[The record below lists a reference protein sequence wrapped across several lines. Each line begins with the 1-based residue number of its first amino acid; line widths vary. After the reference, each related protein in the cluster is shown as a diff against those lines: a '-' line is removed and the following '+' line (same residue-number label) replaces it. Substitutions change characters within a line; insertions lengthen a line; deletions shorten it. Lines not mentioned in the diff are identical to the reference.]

1 MVKSCH
7 LESWIEAEA
16 NLVNFCAL
24 YEKCRLADGK
34 RAEGHS
40 LLEKINKERLGLRRW
55 QIMNVMPFGT
65 KLQSK
70 TWQNNTHNTI
80 RNDTFFVHICDMCQG
95 VV

>member
-1 MVKSCH
+1 M
-7 LESWIEAEA
+7 
-16 NLVNFCAL
+16 NFCAL

-40 LLEKINKERLGLRRW
+40 LLEKINKERLLGLQRW

-70 TWQNNTHNTI
+70 T
-80 RNDTFFVHICDMCQG
+80 
-95 VV
+95 

>member
-7 LESWIEAEA
+7 LESWTEAEA

-40 LLEKINKERLGLRRW
+40 LLEKINKERY
-55 QIMNVMPFGT
+55 
-65 KLQSK
+65 
-70 TWQNNTHNTI
+70 
-80 RNDTFFVHICDMCQG
+80 
-95 VV
+95 